1 MNLKLLIP
9 NKVFLLIMLN
19 LIRIQLLYA
28 QDDLPVRTQ
37 LKKIIHSEV
46 LNEDRILWINLP
58 TG

>member
-19 LIRIQLLYA
+19 LIWIQLLYA
-28 QDDLPVRTQ
+28 QEDLPVRTQ

>member
-1 MNLKLLIP
+1 MNLKLFIP

-37 LKKIIHSEV
+37 LKKTIHSEV

>member
-1 MNLKLLIP
+1 MNLKLFIP

-37 LKKIIHSEV
+37 LKKTIHSEV
-46 LNEDRILWINLP
+46 LNEDRRLWINLP